1 MVIRKWL
8 FDHNSPSAGAGR
20 PDETVWR
27 VPPYKQMRHGTD
39 IKKKKRSG
47 GIFRLR
53 LAYRF
58 VKLGV
63 VNKHCV
69 LPNYTAPEVMF
80 IQPFLRQINCLES
93 AESHRA
99 D

>member
-1 MVIRKWL
+1 MRLCGGFRPISKC
-8 FDHNSPSAGAGR
+8 GMGR
-20 PDETVWR
+20 IP
-27 VPPYKQMRHGTD
+27 
-39 IKKKKRSG
+39 KKKRSG